1 MESRGIRVN
10 MEGCKSARQHLET
23 KIRQLEERAH
33 ELAGVLF
40 SLSVP
45 AEVASVLYTH
55 LKLPVPTGCNK
66 GKQHPSTDKQALDAL
81 MYGLLFVVLFL
92 NDPYSCSVLLI
103 AEFHLEGAFIQ

>member
-1 MESRGIRVN
+1 MESHGIRVDI
-10 MEGCKSARQHLET
+10 EGCKIARQKLET

-55 LKLPVPTGCNK
+55 LKLPVPIGCNK
-66 GKQHPSTDKQALDAL
+66 GKQHPTTDKQALDAL
-81 MYGLLFVVLFL
+81 MYGCLFL
-92 NDPYSCSVLLI
+92 SIVLDGVCAVPFVYWLY
-103 AEFHLEGAFIQ
+103 FHFEGANIQ